1 MDFRV
6 RSAGMFVVVLLGAG
20 LLAQLMMPVLT
31 VSGPKVPRTIA
42 EASLETISYIGIGPT
57 SISLSWTESTDLTF
71 TSYALRESTDAAIGP
86 WTVIDN
92 IYVQGN
98 TSYYFSGLTPGATE
112 WWEVVYHNT
121 TGSRE
126 TIPALQA
133 IQPSTASLS
142 VSLLTSTT
150 AQLSWDNNAM
160 YGGLLSF
167 DSYRLLEST
176 NGGVYS
182 ITWTTT
188 DVTQHGYIVGE
199 LFPSTDYS
207 FYLYTTDQ
215 CSCPARSPSSSDSET
230 VSIQTPGPL
239 TSSINPLSSI
249 VEVGE
254 PALFNCVAMG
264 GKGPYTF
271 SWVFGDGI
279 TGAGVDTS
287 HNYTTTGAMTVVCTV
302 TDTLGA
308 TAVYSIEVKVGSDPS
323 ITAFIAS
330 PASLSAG
337 EKVTFRVSTSGG
349 YGGLSYS
356 YASLPTGCLSTNS
369 TTLSCTPTSSGNYD
383 VTVTAIDHAGESATA
398 RVSITVEPQK
408 VPGLPQVLGLA
419 VIFSGV
425 VGIGAIVIVS
435 VSLTLRRRRGRQAT
449 TGT

>member
-1 MDFRV
+1 
-6 RSAGMFVVVLLGAG
+6 MFVVVLLGAG

-142 VSLLTSTT
+142 VSLLTS
-150 AQLSWDNNAM
+150 
-160 YGGLLSF
+160 
-167 DSYRLLEST
+167 
-176 NGGVYS
+176 
-182 ITWTTT
+182 TTT

-419 VIFSGV
+419 VIFSGI